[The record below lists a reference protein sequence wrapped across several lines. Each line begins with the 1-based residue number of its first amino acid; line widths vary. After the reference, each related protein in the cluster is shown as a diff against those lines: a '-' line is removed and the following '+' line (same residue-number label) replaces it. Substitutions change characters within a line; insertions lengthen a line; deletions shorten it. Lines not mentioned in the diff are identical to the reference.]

1 MDVSKQIWL
10 IHTKDNTIHWL
21 DIESARQ
28 LLAGE
33 SAISLIDTYH
43 KCIIGNWYCLRG
55 QNDSSIRQFTAAFR
69 PELLPVLE
77 NMMID
82 NCWSTLRDI
91 GNNIPSYRCSSCKTL
106 HYGYPAISR
115 CDNHAKVC
123 PICGV
128 AQALA
133 KV

>member
-10 IHTKDNTIHWL
+10 IHMKDNTIHWL

-33 SAISLIDTYH
+33 FAISLIDTYH

-77 NMMID
+77 NMMIITIGLH
-82 NCWSTLRDI
+82 CVTLVTIFHRI
-91 GNNIPSYRCSSCKTL
+91 VVQAARPYIMVILPY
-106 HYGYPAISR
+106 HVAIIMPK
-115 CDNHAKVC
+115 C
-123 PICGV
+123 
-128 AQALA
+128 ALF
-133 KV
+133 VE